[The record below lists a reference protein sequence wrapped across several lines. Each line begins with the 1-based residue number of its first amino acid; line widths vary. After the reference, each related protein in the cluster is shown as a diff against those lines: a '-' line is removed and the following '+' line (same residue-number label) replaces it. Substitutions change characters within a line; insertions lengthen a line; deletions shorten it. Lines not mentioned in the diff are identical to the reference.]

1 MKLILN
7 LRKSNIKTQQKLIF
21 LVLSDEN
28 LRKIM
33 RNYLILTLFLIFLS
47 SCGVKSV
54 TSASVQADIISVAD
68 YKDYSCK
75 ELALDAFNIQNKIPE
90 ISFIIDKKKKDNDA
104 YIATAVVF
112 MPILAAGIKGNQEE
126 AAQLA
131 LHKGQLNAIR
141 QVAIMKDC
149 EIIVQN

>member
-1 MKLILN
+1 
-7 LRKSNIKTQQKLIF
+7 
-21 LVLSDEN
+21 
-28 LRKIM
+28 M